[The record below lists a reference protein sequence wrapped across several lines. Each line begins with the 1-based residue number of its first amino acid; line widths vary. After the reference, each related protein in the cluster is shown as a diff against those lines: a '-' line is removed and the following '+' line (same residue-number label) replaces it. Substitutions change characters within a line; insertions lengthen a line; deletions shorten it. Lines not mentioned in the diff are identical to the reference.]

1 MMQTAQLR
9 TGVAFALA
17 AAVVAAGPARLGA
30 QAPANPPATTA
41 PAAAQ
46 PGGEASEFITPPADY
61 VIGVG
66 DSLSV
71 KFWKDNDMS
80 ADVVVRPDGLVTLP
94 LINDMKAAGLT
105 PEQLRTQVT
114 AAATKFV
121 EAPNVQVYVRDIKSR
136 QVFITGM
143 INRSAPYPLLGPMT
157 VMQLIAMAGG
167 LQDFA
172 DGKNIVII
180 RTENGEP
187 VSYRFNYNEVMKR
200 KNLKQNIELKPG
212 DTVIVP

>member
-1 MMQTAQLR
+1 
-9 TGVAFALA
+9 
-17 AAVVAAGPARLGA
+17 
-30 QAPANPPATTA
+30 
-41 PAAAQ
+41 
-46 PGGEASEFITPPADY
+46 
-61 VIGVG
+61 
-66 DSLSV
+66 V

-80 ADVVVRPDGLVTLP
+80 ADVVVRPDGLITLP
-94 LINDMKAAGLT
+94 LINDMRAAGLT
-105 PEQLRTQVT
+105 PEQLRAKVMQ
-114 AAATKFV
+114 AATKFV

-143 INRSAPYPLLGPMT
+143 INRSAPYPLIGPMN
-157 VMQLIAMAGG
+157 VMQLISMAGG

-187 VSYRFNYNEVMKR
+187 VSYRFNYNEVVKR

-212 DTVIVP
+212 DTVVVP

>member
-17 AAVVAAGPARLGA
+17 AAMAAGAARLGA
-30 QAPANPPATTA
+30 QAPANPPAAAA

-46 PGGEASEFITPPADY
+46 PGAETSEYLTPPADY

-80 ADVVVRPDGLVTLP
+80 VDVVVRPDGLITLP

-105 PEQLRTQVT
+105 PEQLRTKVT
-114 AAATKFV
+114 QAATKFV

-143 INRSAPYPLLGPMT
+143 INHSGPYPLIGPMT

-187 VSYRFNYNEVMKR
+187 VSYRFNYKDVTKR
-200 KNLKQNIELKPG
+200 KNLKQNIELEPG
-212 DTVIVP
+212 DTIVVP

>member
-9 TGVAFALA
+9 IGVAFALA
-17 AAVVAAGPARLGA
+17 AAMAAGAARLGA
-30 QAPANPPATTA
+30 QAPANPPAA
-41 PAAAQ
+41 APPAAAQ
-46 PGGEASEFITPPADY
+46 PGAETSEYLTPPADY

-80 ADVVVRPDGLVTLP
+80 VDVVVRPDGLITLP

-105 PEQLRTQVT
+105 PEQLRTKVT
-114 AAATKFV
+114 QAATKFV

-143 INRSAPYPLLGPMT
+143 INHSGPYPLIGPMT

-187 VSYRFNYNEVMKR
+187 VSYRFNYKDVTKR
-200 KNLKQNIELKPG
+200 KNLKQNIELEPG
-212 DTVIVP
+212 DTIVVP

>member
-9 TGVAFALA
+9 IGVALMLA
-17 AAVVAAGPARLGA
+17 TTVVAVGGARLGA
-30 QAPANPPATTA
+30 QAPANPPAATQPA
-41 PAAAQ
+41 P
-46 PGGEASEFITPPADY
+46 PSSETSDFLTPPADY

-80 ADVVVRPDGLVTLP
+80 ADVVVRPDGLITLP

-105 PEQLRTQVT
+105 PDQLRAKVT
-114 AAATKFV
+114 DAATKFV

-143 INRSAPYPLLGPMT
+143 INRSSPYPLIGPMT
-157 VMQLIAMAGG
+157 VMQLISMAGG

-180 RTENGEP
+180 RTVNGEP
-187 VSYRFNYNEVMKR
+187 ISYRFNYNEVMKR

-212 DTVIVP
+212 DTVVVP